1 MEIFDLLGED
11 IITEHQN
18 DKIKQLRSEKQQIK
32 NELYKQKVVQK
43 KKDKK
48 KKIKQQKYEMIQ
60 TLETQEQKNQFV
72 HSFKGI
78 RNQKKENGIKSLQ
91 SPFKIIIDCGFED
104 NMSDKEQRSLA
115 RQLSELYTENRRMD
129 VPLKLYVTN
138 IYPILHK
145 YLEQY
150 NYKQW
155 QLLSDERLFT
165 DIEEFQ
171 QANIVYLSP
180 DGEEELQ
187 EIKEDEVYV
196 IGGLVDRV
204 ILKNATL
211 NRSRQLGVRCA
222 KLPIGQLIKK
232 NYKKCLNVSTAALM
246 ISGWLKYKD
255 WSKAFD
261 SIVPQKFKEQDEEP
275 QLQ

>member
-1 MEIFDLLGED
+1 MEIFDFLGED
-11 IITEHQN
+11 IITEQ
-18 DKIKQLRSEKQQIK
+18 KIEKNKQLKSEKQQIK
-32 NELYKQKVVQK
+32 NELHKQKVVQK
-43 KKDKK
+43 KKEKK
-48 KKIKQQKYEMIQ
+48 KKIKQQKYEVIQ
-60 TLETQEQKNQFV
+60 TLETQEQKNDFV
-72 HSFKGI
+72 HQFKGL
-78 RNQKKENGIKSLQ
+78 RNQRRENGIKSLQ
-91 SPFKIIIDCGFED
+91 SPFKIIIDCGFEE

-115 RQLSELYTENRRMD
+115 RQISELYQENRKLD
-129 VPLKLYVTN
+129 IPLKLYVTN

-150 NYKQW
+150 HYKQW
-155 QLLSDERLFT
+155 QLISDERLFI
-165 DIEEFQ
+165 DIEEFK

-204 ILKNATL
+204 IMKNATL
-211 NRSRQLGVRCA
+211 NRSRQLGVRSA
-222 KLPIGQLIKK
+222 KLPIGQFIKK

-246 ISGWLKYKD
+246 ISGWLQYKD

-261 SIVPQKFKEQDEEP
+261 SIVPQKFKEQEAEM
-275 QLQ
+275 Q

>member
-1 MEIFDLLGED
+1 MEIFDLFGED
-11 IITEHQN
+11 IITEQQN
-18 DKIKQLRSEKQQIK
+18 DKNKQLRSDKQQIK
-32 NELYKQKVVQK
+32 NELHRQKVVQK
-43 KKDKK
+43 KKEKK
-48 KKIKQQKYEMIQ
+48 KKIKQQKYEIIQ
-60 TLETQEQKNQFV
+60 SLETQEQKNDFV
-72 HSFKGI
+72 HSFKGL
-78 RNQKKENGIKSLQ
+78 RNQKKENGMKSLQ
-91 SPFKIIIDCGFED
+91 SPFRIIIDCGFED

-115 RQLSELYTENRRMD
+115 RQLSELYTENRKTD

-138 IYPILHK
+138 IYPTLHK

-150 NYKQW
+150 HYKQW
-155 QLLSDERLFT
+155 QLVSDEKLFT
-165 DIEEFQ
+165 DIDEFQ

-204 ILKNATL
+204 IIKNATL
-211 NRSRQLGVRCA
+211 NRSRQLGVRSA
-222 KLPIGQLIKK
+222 KLPIGQFIKK
-232 NYKKCLNVSTAALM
+232 SYKKCLNVSTAALM

-261 SIVPQKFKEQDEEP
+261 SIVPQKFKEQE
-275 QLQ
+275 LQQQ